1 MLFYSA
7 HVKST
12 TRALIDFCK
21 EQKNNDANLGLKLY
35 YICNV
40 LQLEIFAK
48 TEKQNSEEERNA
60 G

>member
-12 TRALIDFCK
+12 TGALIDFCK
-21 EQKNNDANLGLKLY
+21 KQKNNDGLKLY

-40 LQLEIFAK
+40 IQLEIFAK

-60 G
+60 GQ